1 LYNRAMKPA
10 VRAAAFAA
18 VGFGQ
23 NWPQFRGERAAGV
36 ADSQNLPADWNVAWK
51 TEIPGLGH
59 SSTIVWGDRV
69 FLTTAISSDKDFL
82 FESVLKG
89 AVDMRT
95 DAASQQWRVL
105 CLDRKSGKIR
115 WKRLASEGVPNIHRH
130 PHNSYA
136 SETPATDGEHVVVSF
151 GSQGLYCY
159 NLICCGRETWA

>member
-1 LYNRAMKPA
+1 
-10 VRAAAFAA
+10 
-18 VGFGQ
+18 
-23 NWPQFRGERAAGV
+23 V
-36 ADSQNLPADWNVAWK
+36 ADGQNLPRDWNVAWK

-95 DAASQQWRVL
+95 DAASQQWQVFS
-105 CLDRKSGKIR
+105 LDRKSGKIL
-115 WKRLASEGVPNIHRH
+115 WERLASEGVPSIHRH

-136 SETPATDGEHVVVSF
+136 SETPATDGNTWWCHSGRRVCTVTTSRA
-151 GSQGLYCY
+151 
-159 NLICCGRETWA
+159 ICCGRKTSA